1 MDDRHR
7 RRQHLLHAVSALS
20 AHQHAQQER
29 HRRRRRFHLA
39 VFRQGLSEEILSTR
53 DLGQSQ
59 DFRDRDADHRAAGH
73 AVGLH
78 HVYREDPLCQ
88 RAANPDS
95 RQLDERAV
103 HRRLRVD
110 HALRPQRNHHQ
121 LFVEYIR
128 HQARR
133 HLRFQGLRHRHELTA
148 VFAGVHVCLRRV
160 QEHG

>member
-7 RRQHLLHAVSALS
+7 RRQHLLHAVPALS

-29 HRRRRRFHLA
+29 HRRGRRFHLA
-39 VFRQGLSEEILSTR
+39 VFRQGLPQEILSAR
-53 DLGQSQ
+53 DLGQPQ
-59 DFRDRDADHRAAGH
+59 DLRDRDADYRAAGD
-73 AVGLH
+73 AAGLH
-78 HVYREDPLCQ
+78 HVHGEDSLRR

-121 LFVEYIR
+121 FPAQHIR
-128 HQARR
+128 LQARR
-133 HLRFQGLRHRHELTA
+133 HLRLQGLRHRHEPAAL
-148 VFAGVHVCLRRV
+148 FAGVHVRLRRV
-160 QEHG
+160 QESG